1 MQLDKAFEELVG
13 TLRNSKTGPEARS
26 AVLEGERFDI
36 IRGKDFVRWIKAN
49 MDSLQK
55 MPIVRGKKS
64 NQCDFSVLRAGT
76 LLKHFDRRRSIFPLP

>member
-36 IRGKDFVRWIKAN
+36 IRGKDFVRWVQAN
-49 MDSLQK
+49 MEMLEK
-55 MPIVRGKKS
+55 IPLVK
-64 NQCDFSVLRAGT
+64 GT
-76 LLKHFDRRRSIFPLP
+76 